1 MKNLRG
7 ILLLLCASSIAFAAE
22 DPRFEQGA
30 RFEAAGKY
38 ENALGEYR
46 SILASDPHNA
56 NAFYAAGS
64 VRLKM
69 KDYKGAIANFQLA
82 YKYAPKMTEAY
93 EGSATAYEKLGDKKS
108 AAAERAKNPSSKAP
122 KAEAPK
128 TEAKAEVKAEVKTEK
143 TAKSDSK
150 FSYSSAAFLKAKQA
164 FNAKEYKTACSA
176 AREVLLQ
183 EPGNPGAYY
192 YAGAGRYE
200 LGEMDK
206 AEYNLKRAFDYPEL
220 GYNAHYYLSLIY
232 KKQGKKN
239 LEKAELEAYI
249 QYSKNEAAVASAKA
263 RIAELS
269 PAESKT
275 AEAKPAETKPIE
287 AEPANVK
294 PVEALPAE
302 VKPVET
308 KTEEVKPVET
318 AAPVETA
325 PVEAPK
331 PVKQRK
337 LADASIEQANDAYV
351 QGDYVSAL
359 AQYQALQKKFRDE
372 DTKAYLLFQIGN
384 VYRCRRDY
392 RSAVAKYR
400 EAVEYY
406 PNSEWANEAQ
416 RAWEDAVWQEKN
428 ADALP
433 RH

>member
-7 ILLLLCASSIAFAAE
+7 ILLLLCTSSIVFAAE

-30 RFEAAGKY
+30 RFEALGKY

-56 NAFYAAGS
+56 DAFYAAGS

-82 YKYAPKMTEAY
+82 YKYAPKMAAAY
-93 EGSATAYEKLGDKKS
+93 EGAASAYEKLGDKKS
-108 AAAERAKNPSSKAP
+108 AAAERAKIGGKSESP
-122 KAEAPK
+122 
-128 TEAKAEVKAEVKTEK
+128 KAEVKAEAPKAEK
-143 TAKSDSK
+143 FAAKSDSK

-192 YAGAGRYE
+192 FAGAGRYE

-232 KKQGKKN
+232 RKQGKKKEE
-239 LEKAELEAYI
+239 LAELEAYVRL
-249 QYSKNEAAVASAKA
+249 SKNETAIASAKN

-269 PAESKT
+269 GAEPK
-275 AEAKPAETKPIE
+275 APEAKPAE
-287 AEPANVK
+287 VK
-294 PVEALPAE
+294 PAE
-302 VKPVET
+302 VKPVEV
-308 KTEEVKPVET
+308 TEPK
-318 AAPVETA
+318 

-331 PVKQRK
+331 PVVQKKQTNPTMD
-337 LADASIEQANDAYV
+337 LANDAYR
-351 QGDYVSAL
+351 QGDYASAL
-359 AQYQALQKKFRDE
+359 AQYQALQKKSRDE
-372 DTKAYLLFQIGN
+372 NTKAYLLFQIGN
-384 VYRCRRDY
+384 VYRCRRDF

-428 ADALP
+428 ANALP
-433 RH
+433 RR

>member
-1 MKNLRG
+1 MKNLCG
-7 ILLLLCASSIAFAAE
+7 ILLLLCTSSIVFAAE

-30 RFEAAGKY
+30 RFEALGKY

-56 NAFYAAGS
+56 DAFYAAGS

-82 YKYAPKMTEAY
+82 YKYAPKMAAAY
-93 EGSATAYEKLGDKKS
+93 EGAASAYEKLGDKKS
-108 AAAERAKNPSSKAP
+108 AAAERAKIGGKPES
-122 KAEAPK
+122 PK
-128 TEAKAEVKAEVKTEK
+128 TESPKAEVKAEAPKAEK
-143 TAKSDSK
+143 SAAKSDSK

-192 YAGAGRYE
+192 FAGAGRYE

-232 KKQGKKN
+232 RKQGKQKEE
-239 LEKAELEAYI
+239 LAELEAYVRL
-249 QYSKNEAAVASAKA
+249 SKNETAIASAKN

-269 PAESKT
+269 GAEPKAPEAKT
-275 AEAKPAETKPIE
+275 AE
-287 AEPANVK
+287 VK
-294 PVEALPAE
+294 PAE
-302 VKPVET
+302 VKPVEV
-308 KTEEVKPVET
+308 TEPK
-318 AAPVETA
+318 

-331 PVKQRK
+331 PVVQKKQTNPTMD
-337 LADASIEQANDAYV
+337 LANDAYR
-351 QGDYVSAL
+351 QGDYASAL
-359 AQYQALQKKFRDE
+359 AQYQALQKKSRDE
-372 DTKAYLLFQIGN
+372 NTKAYLLFQIGN
-384 VYRCRRDY
+384 VYRCRRDF

-428 ADALP
+428 ANALP
-433 RH
+433 RR

>member
-7 ILLLLCASSIAFAAE
+7 ILLLLCSASIVFAAE

-30 RFEAAGKY
+30 RFEALGKY

-56 NAFYAAGS
+56 DAFYAAGS

-82 YKYAPKMTEAY
+82 YKYAPKMTAAY
-93 EGSATAYEKLGDKKS
+93 EGAASAYEKLGDKKS
-108 AAAERAKNPSSKAP
+108 AAAERAKIGGKP
-122 KAEAPK
+122 EAS
-128 TEAKAEVKAEVKTEK
+128 KAEVKAEAPKAEMSA
-143 TAKSDSK
+143 AKSDSK

-192 YAGAGRYE
+192 FAGAGRYE

-232 KKQGKKN
+232 RKQGKKKEE
-239 LEKAELEAYI
+239 LAELEAYVRL
-249 QYSKNEAAVASAKA
+249 SKNETAIASAKN

-269 PAESKT
+269 GAEPK
-275 AEAKPAETKPIE
+275 APEAK
-287 AEPANVK
+287 
-294 PVEALPAE
+294 PAE
-302 VKPVET
+302 VKPVEV
-308 KTEEVKPVET
+308 KTVEEKPVET
-318 AAPVETA
+318 VESK

-331 PVKQRK
+331 PVVQKKQTNPTMD
-337 LADASIEQANDAYV
+337 LANDAYR
-351 QGDYVSAL
+351 QGDYASAL
-359 AQYQALQKKFRDE
+359 AQYQALQKKSRDE
-372 DTKAYLLFQIGN
+372 NTKAYLLFQIGN
-384 VYRCRRDY
+384 VYRSRRDF

-428 ADALP
+428 ANALP
-433 RH
+433 RR

>member
-7 ILLLLCASSIAFAAE
+7 ILLLLCTSSIVFAAE

-30 RFEAAGKY
+30 RFEALGKY

-56 NAFYAAGS
+56 DAFYAAGS

-82 YKYAPKMTEAY
+82 YKYAPKMAAAY
-93 EGSATAYEKLGDKKS
+93 EGAASAYEKLGDKKS
-108 AAAERAKNPSSKAP
+108 AAAERAKIGGKS
-122 KAEAPK
+122 EAP
-128 TEAKAEVKAEVKTEK
+128 KAEVKAEAPKAEK
-143 TAKSDSK
+143 SAANSDSK

-192 YAGAGRYE
+192 FAGAGRYE

-232 KKQGKKN
+232 RKQGKKKEE
-239 LEKAELEAYI
+239 LAELEAYVRL
-249 QYSKNEAAVASAKA
+249 SKNETAIASAKN

-269 PAESKT
+269 GAEPK
-275 AEAKPAETKPIE
+275 APEAKPAE
-287 AEPANVK
+287 VK
-294 PVEALPAE
+294 PAE
-302 VKPVET
+302 VKPVEV
-308 KTEEVKPVET
+308 KTVEEKPVET
-318 AAPVETA
+318 VESK

-331 PVKQRK
+331 PVVQKKQTNPTMD
-337 LADASIEQANDAYV
+337 LANDAYR
-351 QGDYVSAL
+351 QGDYASAL
-359 AQYQALQKKFRDE
+359 AQYQALQKKSRDE
-372 DTKAYLLFQIGN
+372 NTKAYLLFQIGN
-384 VYRCRRDY
+384 VYRCRRDF

-428 ADALP
+428 ANALP
-433 RH
+433 RR

>member
-7 ILLLLCASSIAFAAE
+7 ILLLLCTSSIVFAAE

-30 RFEAAGKY
+30 RFEALGKY

-56 NAFYAAGS
+56 DAFYAAGS

-82 YKYAPKMTEAY
+82 YKYAPKMTAAY
-93 EGSATAYEKLGDKKS
+93 EGAASAYEKLGDKKS
-108 AAAERAKNPSSKAP
+108 AAAERAKIGGKPESPKTEV

-128 TEAKAEVKAEVKTEK
+128 TEKSA
-143 TAKSDSK
+143 AKSDSK
-150 FSYSSAAFLKAKQA
+150 FSYSSTAFLKAKQA

-192 YAGAGRYE
+192 FAGAGRYE

-232 KKQGKKN
+232 RKQGKKKEE
-239 LEKAELEAYI
+239 LAELEAYVRL
-249 QYSKNEAAVASAKA
+249 SKNETAIASAKN

-269 PAESKT
+269 GAEPKAPEAKT
-275 AEAKPAETKPIE
+275 AE
-287 AEPANVK
+287 VK
-294 PVEALPAE
+294 PAE
-302 VKPVET
+302 VKPVEV
-308 KTEEVKPVET
+308 TEPK
-318 AAPVETA
+318 
-325 PVEAPK
+325 PVEAPQ
-331 PVKQRK
+331 PVVQKKQTNPTMD
-337 LADASIEQANDAYV
+337 LANDAYR
-351 QGDYVSAL
+351 QGDYASAL
-359 AQYQALQKKFRDE
+359 AQYQALQKKSRDE
-372 DTKAYLLFQIGN
+372 NTKAYLLFQIGN
-384 VYRCRRDY
+384 VYRCRRDF

-428 ADALP
+428 ANALP
-433 RH
+433 RR

>member
-7 ILLLLCASSIAFAAE
+7 ILLLLCTSSIVFAAE

-30 RFEAAGKY
+30 RFEALGKY

-56 NAFYAAGS
+56 DAFYAAGS

-82 YKYAPKMTEAY
+82 YKYAPKMTAAY
-93 EGSATAYEKLGDKKS
+93 EGAAAAYEKLGDKKS
-108 AAAERAKNPSSKAP
+108 AAAERAKIGGKPESP
-122 KAEAPK
+122 
-128 TEAKAEVKAEVKTEK
+128 KAEVKAEAPKAEK
-143 TAKSDSK
+143 SAAKSDSK

-192 YAGAGRYE
+192 FAGAGRYE

-232 KKQGKKN
+232 RKQGKKKEE
-239 LEKAELEAYI
+239 LAELEAYVRL
-249 QYSKNEAAVASAKA
+249 SKNETAIASAKN

-269 PAESKT
+269 GAEPK
-275 AEAKPAETKPIE
+275 APEAK
-287 AEPANVK
+287 
-294 PVEALPAE
+294 PAE
-302 VKPVET
+302 VKPVEV
-308 KTEEVKPVET
+308 KTVEEKPVET
-318 AAPVETA
+318 VESK

-331 PVKQRK
+331 PVVQKKQTNPTMD
-337 LADASIEQANDAYV
+337 LANDAYR
-351 QGDYVSAL
+351 QGDYASAL
-359 AQYQALQKKFRDE
+359 AQYQALQKKSRDE
-372 DTKAYLLFQIGN
+372 NTKAYLLFQIGN
-384 VYRCRRDY
+384 VYRCRRDF

-428 ADALP
+428 ANALP
-433 RH
+433 RR

>member
-56 NAFYAAGS
+56 NAFYAAGA

-82 YKYAPKMTEAY
+82 YKYAPKMQEAY
-93 EGSATAYEKLGDKKS
+93 EGSATAYEKLGDQKS
-108 AAAERAKNPSSKAP
+108 AAAERAKNPSYKAP
-122 KAEAPK
+122 KS
-128 TEAKAEVKAEVKTEK
+128 EAKAEAKAEVKTEK
-143 TAKSDSK
+143 AAKSDSK
-150 FSYSSAAFLKAKQA
+150 YSYNSAALLKAKQA
-164 FNAKEYKTACSA
+164 FNAKEYKTTCTA

-192 YAGAGRYE
+192 YAGVGRYE

-232 KKQGKKN
+232 RKQGKKKEE
-239 LEKAELEAYI
+239 LAELEAYVRL
-249 QYSKNEAAVASAKA
+249 SKNETAIASAKN

-269 PAESKT
+269 GAEPK
-275 AEAKPAETKPIE
+275 APEAKIAE
-287 AEPANVK
+287 VK
-294 PVEALPAE
+294 PAE
-302 VKPVET
+302 VKPVEV
-308 KTEEVKPVET
+308 KTVEEKPVET
-318 AAPVETA
+318 VESK

-331 PVKQRK
+331 PDKQRK
-337 LADASIEQANDAYV
+337 LADPSIEQANDAYV

-359 AQYQALQKKFRDE
+359 SQYQALQKKFRDE

>member
-7 ILLLLCASSIAFAAE
+7 ILLLLCTSSIVFAAE

-30 RFEAAGKY
+30 RFEALGKY

-56 NAFYAAGS
+56 DAFYAAGS

-82 YKYAPKMTEAY
+82 YKYAPKMAAAY
-93 EGSATAYEKLGDKKS
+93 EGAASAYEKLGDKKS
-108 AAAERAKNPSSKAP
+108 AAAERAKIGGKS
-122 KAEAPK
+122 EAP
-128 TEAKAEVKAEVKTEK
+128 KAEVKAEAPKAEK
-143 TAKSDSK
+143 SATKSDSK

-192 YAGAGRYE
+192 FAGAGRYE

-232 KKQGKKN
+232 RKQGKKKEE
-239 LEKAELEAYI
+239 LAELEAYVRL
-249 QYSKNEAAVASAKA
+249 SKNETAIASAKN

-269 PAESKT
+269 GAEPK
-275 AEAKPAETKPIE
+275 APEAKPAE
-287 AEPANVK
+287 VK
-294 PVEALPAE
+294 PAE
-302 VKPVET
+302 VKSVEV
-308 KTEEVKPVET
+308 TEPKPVE
-318 AAPVETA
+318 V
-325 PVEAPK
+325 PK
-331 PVKQRK
+331 PVVQKKQTNPTMD
-337 LADASIEQANDAYV
+337 LANDAYR
-351 QGDYVSAL
+351 QGDYASAL
-359 AQYQALQKKFRDE
+359 AQYQALQKKSRDE
-372 DTKAYLLFQIGN
+372 NTKAYLLFQIGN
-384 VYRCRRDY
+384 VYRCRRDF

-428 ADALP
+428 ANALP
-433 RH
+433 RR

>member
-7 ILLLLCASSIAFAAE
+7 ILLLLCTSSIVFAAE

-30 RFEAAGKY
+30 RFEALGKY

-56 NAFYAAGS
+56 DAFYAAGS

-82 YKYAPKMTEAY
+82 YKYAPKMTAAY
-93 EGSATAYEKLGDKKS
+93 EGAASAYEKLGDKKS
-108 AAAERAKNPSSKAP
+108 AAAERAKIGGKPESPKTEV

-128 TEAKAEVKAEVKTEK
+128 TEKSA
-143 TAKSDSK
+143 AKSDSK
-150 FSYSSAAFLKAKQA
+150 FSYSSTAFLKAKQA

-192 YAGAGRYE
+192 FAGAGRYE

-232 KKQGKKN
+232 RKQGKKKEE
-239 LEKAELEAYI
+239 LAELEAYVRL
-249 QYSKNEAAVASAKA
+249 SKNETAIASAKN

-269 PAESKT
+269 GAEPKAPEAKT
-275 AEAKPAETKPIE
+275 AE
-287 AEPANVK
+287 VK
-294 PVEALPAE
+294 PAE
-302 VKPVET
+302 VKPVEV
-308 KTEEVKPVET
+308 TEPK
-318 AAPVETA
+318 

-331 PVKQRK
+331 PVVQKKQTNPTMD
-337 LADASIEQANDAYV
+337 LANDAYR
-351 QGDYVSAL
+351 QGDYASAL
-359 AQYQALQKKFRDE
+359 AQYQALQKKSRDE
-372 DTKAYLLFQIGN
+372 NTKAYLLFQIGN
-384 VYRCRRDY
+384 VYRCRRDF

-428 ADALP
+428 ANALP
-433 RH
+433 RR

>member
-7 ILLLLCASSIAFAAE
+7 ILLLLCTSSIVFAAE

-30 RFEAAGKY
+30 RFEALGKY

-56 NAFYAAGS
+56 DAFYAAGS

-82 YKYAPKMTEAY
+82 YKYAPKMAAAY
-93 EGSATAYEKLGDKKS
+93 EGAASAYEKLGDKKS
-108 AAAERAKNPSSKAP
+108 AAAERAKIGGKSESPKTEV

-128 TEAKAEVKAEVKTEK
+128 AEKFA
-143 TAKSDSK
+143 AKSDSK

-192 YAGAGRYE
+192 FAGAGRYE

-232 KKQGKKN
+232 RKQGKKKEE
-239 LEKAELEAYI
+239 LAELEAYVRL
-249 QYSKNEAAVASAKA
+249 SKNDTAIASAKN

-269 PAESKT
+269 GAEPK
-275 AEAKPAETKPIE
+275 APEAKPAE
-287 AEPANVK
+287 VK
-294 PVEALPAE
+294 PAE
-302 VKPVET
+302 VKPVEV
-308 KTEEVKPVET
+308 TEPK
-318 AAPVETA
+318 

-331 PVKQRK
+331 PVVQKKQTNPTMD
-337 LADASIEQANDAYV
+337 LANDAYR
-351 QGDYVSAL
+351 QGDYASAL
-359 AQYQALQKKFRDE
+359 AQYQALQKKSRDE
-372 DTKAYLLFQIGN
+372 NTKAYLLFQIGN
-384 VYRCRRDY
+384 VYRCRRDF

-428 ADALP
+428 ANALP
-433 RH
+433 RR

>member
-7 ILLLLCASSIAFAAE
+7 ILLLLCSASIVFAAE

-30 RFEAAGKY
+30 RFEALGKY

-56 NAFYAAGS
+56 DAFYAAGS

-82 YKYAPKMTEAY
+82 YKYAPKMSAAY
-93 EGSATAYEKLGDKKS
+93 EGAASAYEKLGDKKS
-108 AAAERAKNPSSKAP
+108 AAAERAKIDGKSESP
-122 KAEAPK
+122 
-128 TEAKAEVKAEVKTEK
+128 KAEVKAEAPKAEK
-143 TAKSDSK
+143 SAAKSDSK
-150 FSYSSAAFLKAKQA
+150 FSYSSTAFLKAKQA

-192 YAGAGRYE
+192 FAGAGRYE

-232 KKQGKKN
+232 RKQGKKKEE
-239 LEKAELEAYI
+239 LAELEAYVRL
-249 QYSKNEAAVASAKA
+249 SKNETAIASAKN

-269 PAESKT
+269 GAEPK
-275 AEAKPAETKPIE
+275 APEAK
-287 AEPANVK
+287 
-294 PVEALPAE
+294 PAE
-302 VKPVET
+302 VKPVEV
-308 KTEEVKPVET
+308 KTVEEKPVET
-318 AAPVETA
+318 VESK

-331 PVKQRK
+331 PVVQKKQTNPTMD
-337 LADASIEQANDAYV
+337 LANDAYR
-351 QGDYVSAL
+351 QGDYASAL
-359 AQYQALQKKFRDE
+359 AQYQALQKKSRDE
-372 DTKAYLLFQIGN
+372 NTKAYLLFQIGN
-384 VYRCRRDY
+384 VYRCRRDF

-428 ADALP
+428 ANALP
-433 RH
+433 RR

>member
-7 ILLLLCASSIAFAAE
+7 ILLLLCTSSIVFAAE

-30 RFEAAGKY
+30 RFEALGKY

-56 NAFYAAGS
+56 DAFYAAGS

-82 YKYAPKMTEAY
+82 YKYAPKMAAAY
-93 EGSATAYEKLGDKKS
+93 EGAASAYEKLGDKKS
-108 AAAERAKNPSSKAP
+108 AAAERAKIGGKPESP
-122 KAEAPK
+122 
-128 TEAKAEVKAEVKTEK
+128 KAEVKAEAPKAEK
-143 TAKSDSK
+143 SATKSDSK

-192 YAGAGRYE
+192 FAGAGRYE

-232 KKQGKKN
+232 RKQGKKKEE
-239 LEKAELEAYI
+239 LAELEAYVRL
-249 QYSKNEAAVASAKA
+249 SKNETAIASAKN

-269 PAESKT
+269 GAEPK
-275 AEAKPAETKPIE
+275 APEAKPAE
-287 AEPANVK
+287 VK
-294 PVEALPAE
+294 PAE
-302 VKPVET
+302 VKPVEV
-308 KTEEVKPVET
+308 TEPK
-318 AAPVETA
+318 

-331 PVKQRK
+331 PVVQKKQTNPTMD
-337 LADASIEQANDAYV
+337 LANDAYR
-351 QGDYVSAL
+351 QGDYASAL
-359 AQYQALQKKFRDE
+359 AQYQALQKKSRDE
-372 DTKAYLLFQIGN
+372 NTKAYLLFQIGN
-384 VYRCRRDY
+384 VYRCRRDF

-428 ADALP
+428 ANALP
-433 RH
+433 RR

>member
-7 ILLLLCASSIAFAAE
+7 ILLLLGASSLAFAVE

-30 RFEAAGKY
+30 RFEALGKY

-56 NAFYAAGS
+56 DAFYAAGS

-82 YKYAPKMTEAY
+82 YKFAPKMTAAY
-93 EGSATAYEKLGDKKS
+93 EGAATAYEKLGDKKS
-108 AAAERAKNPSSKAP
+108 AAAERGKNPAAKTEVSKP
-122 KAEAPK
+122 ETKAEKPAP
-128 TEAKAEVKAEVKTEK
+128 
-143 TAKSDSK
+143 KSDSK
-150 FSYSSAAFLKAKQA
+150 FSYTSAAFLKAKQA

-192 YAGAGRYE
+192 FAGAGRYE

-232 KKQGKKN
+232 KKQGKKKEE
-239 LEKAELEAYI
+239 LAELEAYVRS
-249 QYSKNEAAVASAKA
+249 SKNESAIANAKA

-269 PAESKT
+269 PT
-275 AEAKPAETKPIE
+275 GVKPIE
-287 AEPANVK
+287 A
-294 PVEALPAE
+294 PAE
-302 VKPVET
+302 VKSA
-308 KTEEVKPVET
+308 EVKPAEPAPVE
-318 AAPVETA
+318 AKVETA
-325 PVEAPK
+325 PVEIPPIEAPK
-331 PVKQRK
+331 PVPQKK
-337 LADASIEQANDAYV
+337 MANPSIELANDAYR
-351 QGDYVSAL
+351 QGDFAAAL
-359 AQYQALQKKFRDE
+359 SQYQAMQKKLRDE
-372 DTKAYLLFQIGN
+372 DSKAYLLFQIGN
-384 VYRCRRDY
+384 VYRSRRDY

-433 RH
+433 RR

>member
-7 ILLLLCASSIAFAAE
+7 ILLLLGASSLAFAAE

-30 RFEAAGKY
+30 RFEALGKY

-56 NAFYAAGS
+56 DAFYAAGS

-82 YKYAPKMTEAY
+82 YKYAPKMTAAY
-93 EGSATAYEKLGDKKS
+93 EGAASAYEKLGDTKS
-108 AAAERAKNPSSKAP
+108 AALERGKNPSIKS
-122 KAEAPK
+122 EAPK
-128 TEAKAEVKAEVKTEK
+128 VEVAENPV
-143 TAKSDSK
+143 AKSDSK
-150 FSYSSAAFLKAKQA
+150 YSYSSAAFLKAKQA

-192 YAGAGRYE
+192 FAGAGRYE

-232 KKQGKKN
+232 RKQGKKK
-239 LEKAELEAYI
+239 EEIAELESYI
-249 QYSKNEAAVASAKA
+249 RLSKNESAVASAKA

-269 PAESKT
+269 EGESK
-275 AEAKPAETKPIE
+275 AFETKPIE
-287 AEPANVK
+287 TKIEDVK
-294 PVEALPAE
+294 PVEAKQVE
-302 VKPVET
+302 VSEPKPVE
-308 KTEEVKPVET
+308 V
-318 AAPVETA
+318 
-325 PVEAPK
+325 PK
-331 PVKQRK
+331 PVVQKK
-337 LADASIEQANDAYV
+337 SSNPSMDQANDAYR
-351 QGDYVSAL
+351 QGDYASAL
-359 AQYQALQKKFRDE
+359 AQYQTLQKKSRDE
-372 DTKAYLLFQIGN
+372 NTKAYLLFQIGN
-384 VYRCRRDY
+384 VYRNRRDY

-433 RH
+433 RR

>member
-7 ILLLLCASSIAFAAE
+7 ILLLLCTSSIVFAAE

-30 RFEAAGKY
+30 RFEALGKY

-56 NAFYAAGS
+56 DAFYAAGS

-82 YKYAPKMTEAY
+82 YKYAPKMAAAY
-93 EGSATAYEKLGDKKS
+93 EGAASAYEKLGDKKS
-108 AAAERAKNPSSKAP
+108 AAAERAKIGGKS
-122 KAEAPK
+122 EAP
-128 TEAKAEVKAEVKTEK
+128 KAEVKAEAPKAENSA
-143 TAKSDSK
+143 AKSDSK
-150 FSYSSAAFLKAKQA
+150 FSYSSVAFLKAKQA

-192 YAGAGRYE
+192 FAGAGRYE

-232 KKQGKKN
+232 RKQGKKKEE
-239 LEKAELEAYI
+239 LAELEAYVRL
-249 QYSKNEAAVASAKA
+249 SKNETAIASAKN

-269 PAESKT
+269 GAEPK
-275 AEAKPAETKPIE
+275 APEAKPAE
-287 AEPANVK
+287 VK
-294 PVEALPAE
+294 PAE
-302 VKPVET
+302 VKPVEV
-308 KTEEVKPVET
+308 KTVEDKPVET
-318 AAPVETA
+318 VEPK

-331 PVKQRK
+331 PVVQKKQTNPTMD
-337 LADASIEQANDAYV
+337 LANDAYR
-351 QGDYVSAL
+351 QGDYASAL
-359 AQYQALQKKFRDE
+359 AQYQALQKKSRDE
-372 DTKAYLLFQIGN
+372 NTKAYLLFQIGN
-384 VYRCRRDY
+384 VYRSRRDF

-428 ADALP
+428 ANALP
-433 RH
+433 RR

>member
-7 ILLLLCASSIAFAAE
+7 ILLLLCTSSIVFAAE

-30 RFEAAGKY
+30 RFEALGKY

-56 NAFYAAGS
+56 DAFYAAGS

-82 YKYAPKMTEAY
+82 YKYAPKMAAAY
-93 EGSATAYEKLGDKKS
+93 EGAASAYEKLGDKKS
-108 AAAERAKNPSSKAP
+108 AAAERAKIGGKS
-122 KAEAPK
+122 EAP
-128 TEAKAEVKAEVKTEK
+128 KAEVKAEAPKAEK
-143 TAKSDSK
+143 SAAKSDSK
-150 FSYSSAAFLKAKQA
+150 FSYSSDAFLKAKQA

-192 YAGAGRYE
+192 FAGAGRYE

-232 KKQGKKN
+232 RKQGKKKEE
-239 LEKAELEAYI
+239 LAELEAYVRL
-249 QYSKNEAAVASAKA
+249 SKNETAIASAKN

-269 PAESKT
+269 GAEPKAPEAKT
-275 AEAKPAETKPIE
+275 AEVKPAE
-287 AEPANVK
+287 VK
-294 PVEALPAE
+294 PAE
-302 VKPVET
+302 VKPVEV
-308 KTEEVKPVET
+308 TEPK
-318 AAPVETA
+318 

-331 PVKQRK
+331 PVVQKKQTNPTMD
-337 LADASIEQANDAYV
+337 LANDAYR
-351 QGDYVSAL
+351 QGDYASAL
-359 AQYQALQKKFRDE
+359 AQYQALQKKSRDE
-372 DTKAYLLFQIGN
+372 NTKAYLLFQIGN
-384 VYRCRRDY
+384 VYRCRRDF

-428 ADALP
+428 ANALP
-433 RH
+433 RR

>member
-7 ILLLLCASSIAFAAE
+7 ILLLLCTSSIVFAAE

-30 RFEAAGKY
+30 RFEALGKY

-56 NAFYAAGS
+56 DAFYAAGS

-82 YKYAPKMTEAY
+82 YKYAPKMTAAY
-93 EGSATAYEKLGDKKS
+93 EGAASAYEKLGDKKS
-108 AAAERAKNPSSKAP
+108 AAAERAKIGGKPESP
-122 KAEAPK
+122 
-128 TEAKAEVKAEVKTEK
+128 KAEVKAEAPKAEK
-143 TAKSDSK
+143 SATKSDSK

-192 YAGAGRYE
+192 FAGAGRYE

-232 KKQGKKN
+232 RKQGKKKEE
-239 LEKAELEAYI
+239 LAELEAYVRL
-249 QYSKNEAAVASAKA
+249 SKNETAIASAKN

-269 PAESKT
+269 GAEPK
-275 AEAKPAETKPIE
+275 APEAKPAEIK
-287 AEPANVK
+287 
-294 PVEALPAE
+294 PAE
-302 VKPVET
+302 VKPVEV
-308 KTEEVKPVET
+308 KTVEDKPVET
-318 AAPVETA
+318 VESK

-331 PVKQRK
+331 PVVQKKQTNPTMD
-337 LADASIEQANDAYV
+337 LANDAYR
-351 QGDYVSAL
+351 QGDYASAL
-359 AQYQALQKKFRDE
+359 AQYQALQKKSRDE
-372 DTKAYLLFQIGN
+372 NTKAYLLFQIGN
-384 VYRCRRDY
+384 VYRCRRDF

-428 ADALP
+428 ANALP
-433 RH
+433 RR

>member
-7 ILLLLCASSIAFAAE
+7 ILLLLCTSSIVFAAE

-30 RFEAAGKY
+30 RFEALGKY

-56 NAFYAAGS
+56 DAFYAAGS

-82 YKYAPKMTEAY
+82 YKYAPKMAAAY
-93 EGSATAYEKLGDKKS
+93 EGAASAYEKLGDKKS
-108 AAAERAKNPSSKAP
+108 AAAERAKIGGKS
-122 KAEAPK
+122 EAP
-128 TEAKAEVKAEVKTEK
+128 KAEVKAEAPKAEK
-143 TAKSDSK
+143 SATKSDSK

-192 YAGAGRYE
+192 FAGAGRYE

-232 KKQGKKN
+232 RKQGKKKEE
-239 LEKAELEAYI
+239 LAELEAYVRL
-249 QYSKNEAAVASAKA
+249 SKNETAIASAKN

-269 PAESKT
+269 G
-275 AEAKPAETKPIE
+275 
-287 AEPANVK
+287 AEPKAPDAK
-294 PVEALPAE
+294 PAE
-302 VKPVET
+302 VKPVEV
-308 KTEEVKPVET
+308 KTVEEKPVET
-318 AAPVETA
+318 VESK

-331 PVKQRK
+331 PVVQKKQTNPTMD
-337 LADASIEQANDAYV
+337 LANDAYR
-351 QGDYVSAL
+351 QGDYASAL
-359 AQYQALQKKFRDE
+359 AQYQALQKKSRDE
-372 DTKAYLLFQIGN
+372 NTKAYLLFQIGN
-384 VYRCRRDY
+384 VYRCRRDF

-428 ADALP
+428 ANALP
-433 RH
+433 RR

>member
-7 ILLLLCASSIAFAAE
+7 ILLLLGASSLAFAAE

-30 RFEAAGKY
+30 RFEALGKY

-56 NAFYAAGS
+56 DAFYAAGS

-82 YKYAPKMTEAY
+82 YKFAPKMTAAY
-93 EGSATAYEKLGDKKS
+93 EGAATAYEKLGDKKS
-108 AAAERAKNPSSKAP
+108 AALERGKLERGNNPS
-122 KAEAPK
+122 
-128 TEAKAEVKAEVKTEK
+128 AKAETKPEVKSEK
-143 TAKSDSK
+143 SAPQSDSK
-150 FSYSSAAFLKAKQA
+150 YSYTSAAFLKAKQA
-164 FNAKEYKTACSA
+164 FNEKEYKTACSA

-192 YAGAGRYE
+192 FAGAGRYE
-200 LGEMDK
+200 LGELDK

-232 KKQGKKN
+232 KKQGKKKEE
-239 LEKAELEAYI
+239 LAELEAYI
-249 QYSKNEAAVASAKA
+249 RASKNESAIASAKA

-269 PAESKT
+269 QT
-275 AEAKPAETKPIE
+275 ETKT
-287 AEPANVK
+287 
-294 PVEALPAE
+294 VESPAE

-308 KTEEVKPVET
+308 ASVET
-318 AAPVETA
+318 KAEAPAPALENK

-331 PVKQRK
+331 PVKK
-337 LADASIEQANDAYV
+337 VSGPSMEFANEAYR
-351 QGDYVSAL
+351 QGDFATAL
-359 AQYQALQKKFRDE
+359 AEYQALQKKFRDE
-372 DTKAYLLFQIGN
+372 NTKAYLLFQIGN
-384 VYRCRRDY
+384 VYRNRRDF

-433 RH
+433 RR

>member
-7 ILLLLCASSIAFAAE
+7 ILLLLCTSSIVFAAE

-30 RFEAAGKY
+30 RFEALGKY

-56 NAFYAAGS
+56 DAFYAAGS

-82 YKYAPKMTEAY
+82 YKYAPKMAAAY
-93 EGSATAYEKLGDKKS
+93 EGAASAYEKLGDKKS
-108 AAAERAKNPSSKAP
+108 AAAERAKIGGKS
-122 KAEAPK
+122 EAP
-128 TEAKAEVKAEVKTEK
+128 KAEVKAEAPKAEK
-143 TAKSDSK
+143 SVAKSDSK
-150 FSYSSAAFLKAKQA
+150 FSYSSTAFLKAKQA

-192 YAGAGRYE
+192 FAGAGRYE

-232 KKQGKKN
+232 RKQGKKKEE
-239 LEKAELEAYI
+239 LAELEAYVRL
-249 QYSKNEAAVASAKA
+249 SKNETAIASAKN

-269 PAESKT
+269 GAEPK
-275 AEAKPAETKPIE
+275 APEAKPAE
-287 AEPANVK
+287 VK
-294 PVEALPAE
+294 PAE
-302 VKPVET
+302 VKPVEV
-308 KTEEVKPVET
+308 KTVEDKPVET
-318 AAPVETA
+318 VEPK

-331 PVKQRK
+331 PVVQKKQTNPTMD
-337 LADASIEQANDAYV
+337 LANDAYR
-351 QGDYVSAL
+351 QGDYASAL
-359 AQYQALQKKFRDE
+359 AQYQALQKKSRDE
-372 DTKAYLLFQIGN
+372 NTKAYLLFQIGN
-384 VYRCRRDY
+384 VYRSRRDF

-428 ADALP
+428 ANALP
-433 RH
+433 RR